1 MKKDFKVTGMT
12 CAACSSRV
20 ERVLNKMEGV
30 TKAEVN
36 LATEDLHIDY
46 DDSKLNTQDIIG
58 RIEKAGYGAY
68 EVKEDT
74 KIDEAFKEK
83 IYTFINFCSSIA
95 LYINGTHDGSTPT

>member
-46 DDSKLNTQDIIG
+46 D
-58 RIEKAGYGAY
+58 E
-68 EVKEDT
+68 
-74 KIDEAFKEK
+74 FK
-83 IYTFINFCSSIA
+83 T
-95 LYINGTHDGSTPT
+95 

>member
-30 TKAEVN
+30 TKA
-36 LATEDLHIDY
+36 
-46 DDSKLNTQDIIG
+46 
-58 RIEKAGYGAY
+58 
-68 EVKEDT
+68 
-74 KIDEAFKEK
+74 
-83 IYTFINFCSSIA
+83 A